1 MLYCTYVKQ
10 GDIYAKRFYKT
21 AQRSCETFNY
31 TSQVSLIT
39 VSSHDLNL
47 LLLEYEKL
55 EHTKQLNTEIQN
67 QDRFGVAS

>member
-1 MLYCTYVKQ
+1 MLK
-10 GDIYAKRFYKT
+10 DSIRRLKEAAKP
-21 AQRSCETFNY
+21 SNY

-47 LLLEYEKL
+47 LILEYEKL

>member
-1 MLYCTYVKQ
+1 MLK
-10 GDIYAKRFYKT
+10 DSIRRLKEAAKP
-21 AQRSCETFNY
+21 SNY

-47 LLLEYEKL
+47 LILEYEKL
-55 EHTKQLNTEIQN
+55 EDTKQLNTEIQN

>member
-1 MLYCTYVKQ
+1 MLNKVTSMLK
-10 GDIYAKRFYKT
+10 DSIRRLKEAAKP
-21 AQRSCETFNY
+21 SNY

>member
-1 MLYCTYVKQ
+1 MLK
-10 GDIYAKRFYKT
+10 DSIRRLKEAAKP
-21 AQRSCETFNY
+21 SNY

>member
-1 MLYCTYVKQ
+1 MLNKVTSMLK
-10 GDIYAKRFYKT
+10 DSIRRLKEAAKP
-21 AQRSCETFNY
+21 SNY

-47 LLLEYEKL
+47 LILEYEKL